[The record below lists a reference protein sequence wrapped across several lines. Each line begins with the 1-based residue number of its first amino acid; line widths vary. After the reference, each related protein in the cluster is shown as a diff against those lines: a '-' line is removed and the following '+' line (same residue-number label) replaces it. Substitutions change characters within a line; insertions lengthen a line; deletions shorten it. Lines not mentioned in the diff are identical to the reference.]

1 MSADP
6 ATVPDLDLEDEQ
18 YDSEE
23 DEDFDAAAAG
33 PDDDEG
39 LSSSDSDDDEAKTD
53 EPATKKRK
61 KGTRPDA
68 DDEELGSG
76 DEATIRNAKAKKLKS
91 KGKKQKN
98 SRGGGGGA
106 QDEDDDNDDMD
117 FDDDEEGG
125 PGGFVRTRAMKMRT
139 QEEERKPLAKIDG
152 ATVDVDAL
160 WAKMNAPDTESA
172 TQPPENETQETTPQ
186 ATDGDTNDTSTQAPH
201 TEEPPTAQPKSKY
214 AEEMV
219 KIKRTY
225 KFAGEMI
232 TEEKLVPKDS
242 AEAKIYLAS
251 GNDAETVPVSD
262 PDAERENAKAAL
274 NLRRPLRRLSRFD
287 PNPTGSIKKSWEK
300 QPAVTAQA
308 AGTEEN
314 ARGPKIN
321 TVEKSRL
328 DWAAYVDQAG
338 IKDELTVHSKAK
350 EGFLG
355 RMDFLDRVGAN
366 REEEMR
372 NARLKGR

>member
-6 ATVPDLDLEDEQ
+6 TTVPDLDVEDEQ

-23 DEDFDAAAAG
+23 DEDFQLDDAAG
-33 PDDDEG
+33 GQEDEDG
-39 LSSSDSDDDEAKTD
+39 LSSSDSDEEAGAG
-53 EPATKKRK
+53 EPANKKRK
-61 KGTRPDA
+61 TGKRQNA

-76 DEATIRNAKAKKLKS
+76 DEATIQKAKAKKS
-91 KGKKQKN
+91 KGKKQKK
-98 SRGGGGGA
+98 SKEGGGA
-106 QDEDDDNDDMD
+106 KGDDDEDDEDDVD

-139 QEEERKPLAKIDG
+139 QEERKPLAKIDG

-160 WAKMNAPDTESA
+160 WAKMNAPDTDSG
-172 TQPPENETQETTPQ
+172 PDPSENETQETKP
-186 ATDGDTNDTSTQAPH
+186 AADGETNKTETQEAQ
-201 TEEPPTAQPKSKY
+201 EPPTTQQKPKY
-214 AEEMV
+214 TEELV

-251 GNDAETVPVSD
+251 GNDAETVPVAD
-262 PDAERENAKAAL
+262 ADAERANVKAAL

-300 QPAVTAQA
+300 QPAAAQA
-308 AGTEEN
+308 PGTEEG

-338 IKDELTVHSKAK
+338 IKDELKVHSKAK

-372 NARLKGR
+372 NARLKRM

>member
-6 ATVPDLDLEDEQ
+6 ATVPDVDLEDEQ

-23 DEDFDAAAAG
+23 DEDFDAAAG
-33 PDDDEG
+33 PDDDDG
-39 LSSSDSDDDEAKTD
+39 LSSSDSDDDEANAN

-61 KGTRPDA
+61 TGKRQDA

-76 DEATIRNAKAKKLKS
+76 DEAMIRNAKAKKLKS

-98 SRGGGGGA
+98 AKGGGGGGA
-106 QDEDDDNDDMD
+106 QDEDDDDDDMD

-160 WAKMNAPDTESA
+160 WARMNAPDPESE
-172 TQPPENETQETTPQ
+172 TQLPENETQETNPP
-186 ATDGDTNDTSTQAPH
+186 AADGDTNNTATQAPH
-201 TEEPPTAQPKSKY
+201 PEDPPTAQPKAKY

-225 KFAGEMI
+225 KFAGEII
-232 TEEKLVPKDS
+232 TEEKLVPRDS
-242 AEAKIYLAS
+242 AEAKIYIAS
-251 GNDAETVPVSD
+251 GNDIETVPGSD
-262 PDAERENAKAAL
+262 ADADRENEKAAL
-274 NLRRPLRRLSRFD
+274 NLRRPLRKLSRFD

-300 QPAVTAQA
+300 QPAATTQA

-366 REEEMR
+366 RQEEMR